1 MNKFSNS
8 YYTAKNSRITGSEK
22 IENIAVSVILMSSY
36 KENKNILQSAYTAQ
50 NRSITRVGLPYI
62 QGWSCRFA
70 PAPSGETVPVWAGCT
85 QSAHPSH
92 TRTEAKK

>member
-1 MNKFSNS
+1 MINDGDCHPTLTPPDGLIWQRGFEICDKMKICVTLKFSGMK
-8 YYTAKNSRITGSEK
+8 TP
-22 IENIAVSVILMSSY
+22 
-36 KENKNILQSAYTAQ
+36 SAGEFV
-50 NRSITRVGLPYI
+50 R
-62 QGWSCRFA
+62 WSCRFA

>member
-1 MNKFSNS
+1 MLSSQQKFSQVCAG
-8 YYTAKNSRITGSEK
+8 YFIR
-22 IENIAVSVILMSSY
+22 
-36 KENKNILQSAYTAQ
+36 
-50 NRSITRVGLPYI
+50 
-62 QGWSCRFA
+62 WSCRFA